1 MRFEEWTPLYLEI
14 LKDFNFSRDDDEA
27 AARLLCS
34 LLENRDDN
42 LSLEELSNL
51 IGGRDVLICGN
62 APQLAVDLTEVR
74 STFDL
79 EDVVVIA
86 ADGATT
92 VLLNAGIIPSIIVTD
107 LDGTVSDII
116 LANEKGSVV
125 VVHAHGDNMD
135 ALKEYVPQLSNILG
149 TTQSRPFGSIYNFG
163 GFTDG
168 DRCVFLA
175 QHFKAE
181 SIKLIGFDYDDPHVS
196 FKKKLKLKWARRLI
210 YMELGL

>member
-1 MRFEEWTPLYLEI
+1 MRFEEWKPLYLEI
-14 LKDFNFSRDDDEA
+14 LKDFNFSQYEDEV
-27 AARLLCS
+27 AARVLCS
-34 LLENRDDN
+34 LLESRDDN

-51 IGGRDVLICGN
+51 IEGRDVLICGN
-62 APQLAVDLTEVR
+62 APRLAVDLVEVR
-74 STFDL
+74 SKFDL

-125 VVHAHGDNMD
+125 VVHAHGDNMG

-181 SIKLIGFDYDDPHVS
+181 SIKLIGFDYDDSYVS
-196 FKKKLKLKWARRLI
+196 FKKKMKLKWARRLI

>member
-62 APQLAVDLTEVR
+62 APQLAVDLAEVR
-74 STFDL
+74 SKFDL